1 MLWFCDDHLRRLAR
15 WLRAAG
21 FDTAYQAAIDD
32 GELLR
37 RCRAEGRRLLT
48 LDRALARRAG
58 ETGCL
63 LPSHDP
69 LEQLRY
75 LVRRFDLDLFSRAFS
90 RCPVCNTA
98 LAEARPEDVE
108 APERVRAVCDR
119 FWRCPDCERTY
130 WRGDHVRHMLRR
142 FESVATRS
150 DPGDRIDP
158 GEPVQ

>member
-21 FDTAYQAAIDD
+21 YDTAWEAAIDD
-32 GELLR
+32 RELLR

-48 LDRALARRAG
+48 LDRALARQAG
-58 ETGCL
+58 EGGCL

-75 LVRRFDLDLFSRAFS
+75 LVCRFHLDLISRAFS
-90 RCPVCNTA
+90 RCPVCNST
-98 LAEARPEDVE
+98 LVE
-108 APERVRAVCDR
+108 AAAEEVVVPERVRAVCDR
-119 FWRCPDCERTY
+119 FWSCPDCGRIY

-142 FESVATRS
+142 FESVATLS
-150 DPGDRIDP
+150 DRGDRIES
-158 GEPVQ
+158 GEPLQ